1 MDFLVSLIIPDFLC
15 ENYWRR
21 LMSWA
26 VAIGVVVA
34 WNQWSNRDN
43 GEVVKNEEQAKW
55 NERIVAASDQKPV
68 PRK

>member
-1 MDFLVSLIIPDFLC
+1 
-15 ENYWRR
+15 
-21 LMSWA
+21 MSWA